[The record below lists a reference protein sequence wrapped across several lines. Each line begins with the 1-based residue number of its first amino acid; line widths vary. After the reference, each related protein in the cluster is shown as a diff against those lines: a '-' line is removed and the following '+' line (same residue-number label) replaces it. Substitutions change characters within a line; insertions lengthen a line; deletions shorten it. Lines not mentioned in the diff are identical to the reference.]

1 MLYVDIF
8 PEPSIKGALRM
19 LDQYRDEITDFIM
32 LPDSLRIIPS
42 LYWAA
47 LNFENPVIG
56 RQYGLYCSDGVR
68 AMRINMKPVDAVWKD
83 KTTLTITGID
93 TDAIFEVVGQKIYPS
108 SSKLDKE
115 KLLDL
120 TTRLFVK

>member
-47 LNFENPVIG
+47 LNFENPIIG
-56 RQYGLYCSDGVR
+56 QQYGLYCSDGSRV
-68 AMRINMKPVDAVWKD
+68 MRIDMKPTDAVWKD
-83 KTTLTITGID
+83 KTTLTITGV
-93 TDAIFEVVGQKIYPS
+93 DAIFEVVGQKIYPS
-108 SSKLDKE
+108 SSKFNKE
-115 KLLDL
+115 RLLVL

>member
-32 LPDSLRIIPS
+32 LPNSLRIIPS
-42 LYWAA
+42 LHWAA

-56 RQYGLYCSDGVR
+56 QQYGLYCSDGSR
-68 AMRINMKPVDAVWKD
+68 AMRIDMKSMDAVWKD
-83 KTTLTITGID
+83 KTTLTITGV
-93 TDAIFEVVGQKIYPS
+93 DAIFEVVGQKIYPS
-108 SSKLDKE
+108 SSKFNKE
-115 KLLDL
+115 RLLNL

>member
-19 LDQYRDEITDFIM
+19 LEQYRDEIADFIM

-56 RQYGLYCSDGVR
+56 QQYELYCSDGSR
-68 AMRINMKPVDAVWKD
+68 AMRIDMKPTDAVWKD
-83 KTTLTITGID
+83 KTTLTITGV
-93 TDAIFEVVGQKIYPS
+93 DAIFEVVDQKIYPS
-108 SSKLDKE
+108 SSKLNKE
-115 KLLDL
+115 RLLDL

>member
-19 LDQYRDEITDFIM
+19 LEQYRDEITYFIM
-32 LPDSLRIIPS
+32 LPDSLRIIPD
-42 LYWAA
+42 LHWAA

-56 RQYGLYCSDGVR
+56 QQYRLYRSDGSR
-68 AMRINMKPVDAVWKD
+68 AMRVDTDAVWKD
-83 KTTLTITGID
+83 KTTLTITGV
-93 TDAIFEVVGQKIYPS
+93 DAIFKVVGQKIYPS
-108 SSKLDKE
+108 SSKFNE
-115 KLLDL
+115 ERLLDL

>member
-19 LDQYRDEITDFIM
+19 LGQYRDEITDFIM
-32 LPDSLRIIPS
+32 LSDSLRIIPS

-47 LNFENPVIG
+47 LNFENPAIG
-56 RQYGLYCSDGVR
+56 QQYRLYCSDGSR
-68 AMRINMKPVDAVWKD
+68 AMRIDMKPTDAVWKD
-83 KTTLTITGID
+83 KTTLTITGV
-93 TDAIFEVVGQKIYPS
+93 DAIFEVVGQKIYPS
-108 SSKLDKE
+108 SSKLNKE
-115 KLLDL
+115 RLLYL

>member
-1 MLYVDIF
+1 MFYVDIF
-8 PEPSIKGALRM
+8 PEPSIKSALRM

-42 LYWAA
+42 LHWAA

-68 AMRINMKPVDAVWKD
+68 AMRINMKSVDAIWKD
-83 KTTLTITGID
+83 KTTLTITGV
-93 TDAIFEVVGQKIYPS
+93 DAIFEVVGQKIYPS
-108 SSKLDKE
+108 SSKFNKE
-115 KLLDL
+115 RLLVL

>member
-47 LNFENPVIG
+47 LNFENPIIG
-56 RQYGLYCSDGVR
+56 QQYGLYCSDGSRV
-68 AMRINMKPVDAVWKD
+68 MRIGMKPTDAVWKD
-83 KTTLTITGID
+83 KTTLTITGV
-93 TDAIFEVVGQKIYPS
+93 DAIFEVVGQKIYPS
-108 SSKLDKE
+108 SSKFNKE
-115 KLLDL
+115 RLLVL